1 MKVLQKTE
9 FGNPVLR
16 HTAKKLTKDKV
27 LATETK
33 NLISNL
39 RHTLVTKKYGIGLAA
54 PQVGQSVALSV
65 ICIRPTKTRPN
76 LPKSKWAEL
85 VIINP
90 KIIKTY
96 GAKKQMW
103 EGCISLPE
111 VFAKVPRY
119 KKIQLEYLDESG
131 VKRVKTFEGLLA
143 HVIQHEVDHLNGI
156 LFPDIVT
163 QPRTY
168 MSGPEYRK
176 RIVPSIPDDQIE

>member
-1 MKVLQKTE
+1 MKVLEKTE

-16 HTAKKLTKDKV
+16 QKARQLAKGEI
-27 LATETK
+27 LAGEAK
-33 NLISNL
+33 ALITDL
-39 RHTLVTKKYGIGLAA
+39 RHTLMMKKYGIGLAA

-96 GAKKQMW
+96 GRKKQMW
-103 EGCISLPE
+103 EGCISLSD

-143 HVIQHEVDHLNGI
+143 HVIQHEVDLLHGI